1 MRMSVMGGRKPC
13 VLKKKGA
20 IIQSLVPPYG
30 FGVWNHSCWFVTEKD
45 AYKGCAVR

>member
-20 IIQSLVPPYG
+20 IVQSLVPPYG
-30 FGVWNHSCWFVTEKD
+30 FGVWDHSLLVCQLHGKR
-45 AYKGCAVR
+45 CM